1 MRKLDLFFKN
11 SSEIIMIS
19 FATSILFILFVPIP
33 SALLDFLLIINFS
46 WALTILLLTFYTDK
60 PLSFST
66 FPALLLISTLF
77 RLALN
82 ISATRLILSDAH
94 AGKVIDAM
102 GHYVIQGNYV
112 MGLVVF
118 LILIIVQFIVVTN
131 GSQRVAEVAA
141 RFTLDSMPGK
151 QMSIDADLNMGSI
164 SQDEAKKRRA
174 QIEKEANFYGAM
186 DGASKFVKGDAIA
199 GILIILVDI
208 IGGFAIGLLQKGFSL
223 SQSIQTY
230 TLLTVGDGLVTQ
242 IPALI
247 ISTATGII
255 VTRAATDAHL
265 GSEVAKQISAYPKS
279 LVLVCLSL
287 TCLLFLKGIPLAPV
301 LFILILFILIT
312 YLAFKG
318 KMEEEEKIE
327 TSEESLYEKIRIY
340 PIEIMLHKE
349 LYTALQPYEEE
360 LLHSM
365 QHIREKIAYD
375 LGFILPEI
383 KIKPDTK
390 LSYPLYQIAI
400 HGNLSE
406 VNALYLDKILAIVS
420 SRHKTK
426 NQQLITGIEVRDPSY
441 GLQAFW
447 IDPNSK
453 QEAINDGFGVFEP
466 LTVLTTHLNEVL
478 HSKTAE
484 LLTREETEK
493 LLMQPGI
500 KSLSDELT
508 PALLSLSHIHR
519 ILQSLLQEKVS
530 IRHLQ
535 LIVEILLEHAKKV
548 PNPMELVELVREG
561 LALPICQKLITNQ
574 NSLQVLTLES
584 SLEQK
589 LKQSI
594 SNKDYLALEPSLTEN
609 LITSLAH
616 QVEHMLK
623 ERKRPILLCSSLL
636 RRHIKQLTQRVIPH
650 LTVLAMNEIPFNIQV
665 ESFGIVK

>member
-1 MRKLDLFFKN
+1 MKTNFFSN
-11 SSEIIMIS
+11 SSEMIMIA
-19 FATSILFILFVPIP
+19 FATSILFILFIPIP
-33 SALLDFLLIINFS
+33 AELLDLLLIINFS

-94 AGKVIDAM
+94 AGKVIEAM
-102 GHYVIQGNYV
+102 GHYVIHGNYV

-131 GSQRVAEVAA
+131 GAQRVAEVAA

-164 SQDEAKKRRA
+164 SQDEAKFRRA

-223 SQSIQTY
+223 SESIQTY

-279 LVLVCLSL
+279 LMLVCLSL
-287 TCLLFLKGIPLAPV
+287 SCLLFLKGIPLVPV
-301 LFILILFILIT
+301 LLILGLFVLIT
-312 YLAFKG
+312 FFAMKAN
-318 KMEEEEKIE
+318 KEEIAEAEEEN
-327 TSEESLYEKIRIY
+327 LYDKIRIH
-340 PIEIMLHKE
+340 PIEINLNKE
-349 LYTALQPYEEE
+349 LYTTLLAHEEQI
-360 LLHSM
+360 LRVV
-365 QHIREKIAYD
+365 QQIRERIAFD
-375 LGFILPEI
+375 LGFVLPEV
-383 KIKPDTK
+383 KIKNDKK
-390 LSYPLYQIAI
+390 LNYPLYQIAI
-400 HGNLSE
+400 QGNSSGTNPLHM
-406 VNALYLDKILAIVS
+406 DKVLAIFS
-420 SRHKTK
+420 ARNK
-426 NQQLITGIEVRDPSY
+426 NKDQALITGLEVRDPSY
-441 GLQAFW
+441 GLPACW
-447 IDPNSK
+447 IEPQNK
-453 QEAINDGFGVFEP
+453 HEATDAGYTICEP
-466 LTVLTTHLNEVL
+466 ITVLTTHLNELIHAHV
-478 HSKTAE
+478 AE

-493 LLMQPGI
+493 LLLQPGI
-500 KSLSDELT
+500 KALSEELI
-508 PALLSLSHIHR
+508 PALLPLNHVQR
-519 ILQSLLQEKVS
+519 ILQILLQEKVS

-535 LIVEILLEHAKKV
+535 QIMELLLEHAKQMPDPV
-548 PNPMELVELVREG
+548 QLTELVRAG
-561 LALPICQKLITNQ
+561 LAMPICQKLLGNQ
-574 NSLQVLTLES
+574 NNLYVLTLEA

-589 LKQSI
+589 LNQSI
-594 SNKDYLALEPSLTEN
+594 SAKDYLALEPKVTEN
-609 LITSLAH
+609 LITSLAN
-616 QVEHMLK
+616 QVEQMLG
-623 ERKRPILLCSSLL
+623 ERKRPILLCSPML

-650 LTVLAMNEIPFNIQV
+650 LTVLAMSEIPITIQV